1 MIVLVLNVGSSTLK
15 ATLYRIAGEVP
26 ETPPEPLWRANADWG
41 RHPGKAAITV
51 RSGGAARREW
61 ECAIEAP
68 WEVVEPV
75 LRTIW
80 EGETRVLAGP
90 QEIEAVGHRVVHGG
104 QKLRESTRITAEV
117 KAEIERVGEFA
128 PEHNP
133 LQASAITAAERVLGP
148 AVPQIAVFDTAFHR
162 TLEAG
167 AYTYGGPYGWIEQGI
182 RRYGFHGISYQYT
195 SRRAASILGRASA
208 GLRLVVCHLGNGC
221 SLAAVRDG
229 ASVDTTMGFTPLEGL
244 VMGSRSGSVDP
255 AILIYLMRR
264 HGYTAEQLDRML
276 NKESGLRGLSG
287 VSADMREVMAARAA
301 GNERARLALD
311 VFTHRLCRDIGG
323 MLVSLGGLDAL
334 VFTGGIGE
342 NSAELRAAVCERL
355 GFLGLRLD
363 PARNA
368 ASPADADVAKSD
380 SAVRVLVVR
389 TAEDWEIAC
398 ECRRMARPAK

>member
-15 ATLYRIAGEVP
+15 ATLYSVAAEVP

-41 RHPGKAAITV
+41 RHPGRAAITV
-51 RSGGAARREW
+51 RGGDAAGRQW
-61 ECAIEAP
+61 ECAIGAP

-75 LRTIW
+75 LHTIW
-80 EGETRVLAGP
+80 EGKTRVLAGP
-90 QEIEAVGHRVVHGG
+90 QEIDAVGHRVVHGG
-104 QKLRESTRITAEV
+104 QKLRETTRITAEV

-133 LQASAITAAERVLGP
+133 LQAAAVTAAERVLGP

-162 TLEAG
+162 TLG
-167 AYTYGGPYGWIEQGI
+167 ADAFTYGGPYGWIEQGI
-182 RRYGFHGISYQYT
+182 RRYGFHGISYQYV
-195 SRRAASILGRASA
+195 SRRAASILGRESA
-208 GLRLVVCHLGNGC
+208 GLRLIVCHLGNGC

-229 ASVDTTMGFTPLEGL
+229 AGVDTSMGFTPLEGL

-255 AILIYLMRR
+255 GILIYLLRR
-264 HGYTAEQLDRML
+264 HGFTADQLDRML

-301 GNERARLALD
+301 GNERARLAFD
-311 VFTHRLCRDIGG
+311 VFTHRLCREIGG

-342 NSAELRAAVCERL
+342 NSAELRAAVCGRL
-355 GFLGLRLD
+355 IFLGLRLD
-363 PARNA
+363 PERNA
-368 ASPADADVAKSD
+368 ASLADADVAKSD

-398 ECRRMARPAK
+398 ECRRMAASHR